1 MPFRILAVLA
11 LLHFAGAISAQPSF
25 TGVWKTIDDETN
37 KASGHVEIFKNGKAY
52 FGKVVKMIKDPADS
66 KCSKCT
72 GSRHNQPILGMVM
85 LENMVLDDGE
95 LQDGKIL
102 DPGNGKWYTC
112 KMWLKDGD
120 PNVMVVRGYL
130 FGFYRTQYWYRVK

>member
-1 MPFRILAVLA
+1 MLSKTMAIIAFLFLV
-11 LLHFAGAISAQPSF
+11 GEISAQQSF
-25 TGVWKTIDDETN
+25 TGTWKTIDDGTN
-37 KASGHVEIFKNGKAY
+37 QPSGHVEIYKNGNAY
-52 FGKVVKMIKDPADS
+52 FGKVVKMIKDPSDT

-85 LENMVLDDGE
+85 LENMLLDDDE
-95 LQDGKIL
+95 LKDGKIL

-112 KMWLKDGD
+112 KMWLKEGN